1 MALTEEIRAACAR
14 VAGRARQGRVV
25 ASAIEPYARSLSPGS
40 PPAPDLEPGAPD
52 EARAAYSLQL
62 NAVNF
67 GSGWF
72 PTLRKPPGLS
82 GFRTVEAALRRRG
95 PWSAEEL
102 EELDA
107 PEIAST
113 MGQDPGHELMAL
125 FARAL
130 RELGAHVAAE
140 HGGSFLALARS
151 GEGSAVALAE
161 RLGRLP
167 MWRDVSPYDGRE
179 GPFFK
184 RAPIP
189 AADPPLPPPPPGRGR
204 GAPPF

>member
-62 NAVNF
+62 NTINF

-95 PWSAEEL
+95 PWTAEEL

-107 PEIAST
+107 PEVAST
-113 MGQDPGHELMAL
+113 MGQDSGHELMAL
-125 FARAL
+125 FAWAL
-130 RELGAHVAAE
+130 RELGAHVGAE
-140 HGGSFLALARS
+140 HDGSFLALARS

-167 MWRDVSPYDGRE
+167 MWRGGGRPAPARAA
-179 GPFFK
+179 GRRRA
-184 RAPIP
+184 RAPR
-189 AADPPLPPPPPGRGR
+189 PPPPPPPP
-204 GAPPF
+204 APRRPR